1 MLCQTR
7 LYYTKLC
14 VDLHQNTCGRQPS
27 QVIPKPEK
35 PEQPKEPSRKHSKTI
50 EKTKKNKK
58 TKGPGLIQGQNHR
71 ENQKNTKK
79 PMMFQRSGVEEGW
92 MASHMSVRP

>member
-35 PEQPKEPSRKHSKTI
+35 PEEPKEPSRKHSKTI
-50 EKTKKNKK
+50 EKTKKR
-58 TKGPGLIQGQNHR
+58 GSGQIMGVYML
-71 ENQKNTKK
+71 KN
-79 PMMFQRSGVEEGW
+79 
-92 MASHMSVRP
+92 

>member
-14 VDLHQNTCGRQPS
+14 VDLHQNTRGRQPS

-58 TKGPGLIQGQNHR
+58 NKDFRHTWGGFDLL
-71 ENQKNTKK
+71 
-79 PMMFQRSGVEEGW
+79 
-92 MASHMSVRP
+92 

>member
-7 LYYTKLC
+7 LYYTELR

-35 PEQPKEPSRKHSKTI
+35 TEQPKESSRKHSKTI
-50 EKTKKNKK
+50 EKTKSHKNNKDLGK
-58 TKGPGLIQGQNHR
+58 L
-71 ENQKNTKK
+71 
-79 PMMFQRSGVEEGW
+79 
-92 MASHMSVRP
+92 